1 MPYIHQS
8 EAWARSIYPPAPI
21 INGVQL
27 LPLCIGHL
35 IHMETMGILERFANF
50 GSVGGAVVEAIA
62 VCSQSFEDVIFKV
75 NSGVWEDDVKE
86 VGKYIFNGDT
96 EEAIRAFREYMDD
109 SQELPAYLQ
118 SQKSGGS
125 QSGSHWAM
133 SIKLSLQSELR
144 LTESEILNRP
154 LTQCIA
160 EHYAIAERNGSLQL
174 LSQEQADMSKR
185 AKEDEAMILELVKKA
200 RCANG

>member
-27 LPLCIGHL
+27 LPLSIGHL
-35 IHMETMGILERFANF
+35 IHLETMGVMERF
-50 GSVGGAVVEAIA
+50 SDLRTIGGAVVEAIA
-62 VCSQSFEDVIFKV
+62 VCSQSFEDVIYKV
-75 NSGVWEDDVKE
+75 NSGTWEADVEE
-86 VGKYIFNGDT
+86 VGKHIFDGDA
-96 EEAIRAFREYMDD
+96 EEAIRAFQEYMDD
-109 SQELPAYLQ
+109 SQDLPSYFQ
-118 SQKSGGS
+118 SRKTNGA

-160 EHYAIAERNGSLQL
+160 EHYAIAERNGVLQL